1 MTSLDWTLAIEKFDL
16 NHASNLLKQEPQLLW
31 SPLQDGHLQQKTHLL
46 QAPFY
51 AIHFSILYFDKH
63 KNLDFVFFLVNVLL
77 YRILVY

>member
-1 MTSLDWTLAIEKFDL
+1 
-16 NHASNLLKQEPQLLW
+16 
-31 SPLQDGHLQQKTHLL
+31 LQDGHLQQKTHLL

-63 KNLDFVFFLVNVLL
+63 KNLDFIFFLVNVLL